1 MMKYKLKETLIALLF
16 FLQGAAYANSNIQF
30 AYIDPLTKVFKETAF
45 FIEDDAIAHVARGEV
60 ATFQFAFRSSLP
72 VSGLK
77 VDVSDISLY
86 AEALPA
92 AKIGYVEYVQNG
104 RNTPNPSR
112 DRLNPMSGL
121 YPDPILDYHSG
132 KLRAQ
137 ETQPIWISVNIPTDV
152 KPGNYNGT
160 ITVTGKSGKKKFNVT
175 NEINIQVYPVTI
187 EKTNLWITN
196 WFSLDKF
203 DYMNNGDEVIK
214 YSPLWWELTREL
226 VKNMADYKQNMA
238 LLSPLNLA
246 EYKIDGDD
254 YEIDFTR
261 FNELV
266 ELFIEE
272 GVVGRIEGGHIGSRE
287 SHWSSP
293 FRVLIPVKKE
303 EKIEFEKF
311 EIGNPKAI
319 SFYTRFFNELKKN
332 LSEMGWTDIYMQHI
346 ADEPIDANFESYVE
360 ISRFVKEHFAGV
372 SIVEACHTR
381 NLEDMVDVWV
391 PQLNF
396 LADDYNFY
404 DEQQKQGEE
413 AWFYTCLGPQG
424 EFANRF
430 IELPLLKTRILHW
443 INYKYKIPGYLHWGL
458 NHWRGDVFKETSG
471 IIVESGNVLPG
482 GDAWIVYPGY
492 KKVYPSIRQEAMRDG
507 IFDYELLRMLEEK
520 YPDKAKEL
528 ARQVVYRF
536 DLYDMN
542 VDAFRD
548 KRKKILELLSE

>member
-1 MMKYKLKETLIALLF
+1 MDRYLY
-16 FLQGAAYANSNIQF
+16 AAYC
-30 AYIDPLTKVFKETAF
+30 
-45 FIEDDAIAHVARGEV
+45 
-60 ATFQFAFRSSLP
+60 
-72 VSGLK
+72 
-77 VDVSDISLY
+77 
-86 AEALPA
+86 
-92 AKIGYVEYVQNG
+92 
-104 RNTPNPSR
+104 
-112 DRLNPMSGL
+112 
-121 YPDPILDYHSG
+121 
-132 KLRAQ
+132 
-137 ETQPIWISVNIPTDV
+137 
-152 KPGNYNGT
+152 
-160 ITVTGKSGKKKFNVT
+160 
-175 NEINIQVYPVTI
+175 
-187 EKTNLWITN
+187 
-196 WFSLDKF
+196 
-203 DYMNNGDEVIK
+203 
-214 YSPLWWELTREL
+214 
-226 VKNMADYKQNMA
+226 
-238 LLSPLNLA
+238 
-246 EYKIDGDD
+246 
-254 YEIDFTR
+254 
-261 FNELV
+261 
-266 ELFIEE
+266 
-272 GVVGRIEGGHIGSRE
+272 
-287 SHWSSP
+287 
-293 FRVLIPVKKE
+293 
-303 EKIEFEKF
+303 
-311 EIGNPKAI
+311 
-319 SFYTRFFNELKKN
+319 
-332 LSEMGWTDIYMQHI
+332 
-346 ADEPIDANFESYVE
+346 DEPIDANFESYVE